1 MTHLRNAGGDA
12 ANGLQR
18 IILGSGISGK
28 PYAAAALLLSITS
41 SEFFSHFFQ
50 RKMPQT
56 VVRSKG
62 EKIDFILFF
71 IPLTSSKNSYNVL
84 LNEIPIKSLIYVTF
98 IDY

>member
-41 SEFFSHFFQ
+41 SEFFSHFFFQ

-62 EKIDFILFF
+62 EKIDFILFLYHSRAAKTHTMCF
-71 IPLTSSKNSYNVL
+71 
-84 LNEIPIKSLIYVTF
+84 
-98 IDY
+98 